1 MEGNIISSEIRAR
14 SNAGGSSSLEWGGI
28 GDAVDLVSGLLEWA
42 LELLL

>member
-1 MEGNIISSEIRAR
+1 MEGYRINTEIRAR
-14 SNAGGSSSLEWGGI
+14 SNADGASSLEWGGI